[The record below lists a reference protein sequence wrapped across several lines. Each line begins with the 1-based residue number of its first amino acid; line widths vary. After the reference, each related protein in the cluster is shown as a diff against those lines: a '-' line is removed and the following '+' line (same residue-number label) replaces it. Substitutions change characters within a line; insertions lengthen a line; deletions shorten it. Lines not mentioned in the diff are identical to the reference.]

1 MRLFV
6 GVELDA
12 PLRTS
17 AAAAIALLRRAVEER
32 APDVQIRWLP
42 IANLHLTLAFIGEV
56 QDDMSRRVSASLS
69 EGLAVSSFEL
79 SLAGAGA
86 FPPSGPLRVVWIGVS
101 DGESSLRRL
110 QADIVARLSSLGL
123 AFDDR
128 AYSPHL
134 TVARLKGA
142 RGPGA
147 RAVREALRGVGI
159 QLGPQRVKAVT
170 LFRSRVSSAGS
181 TYDVLMRVP
190 LQG

>member
-1 MRLFV
+1 
-6 GVELDA
+6 
-12 PLRTS
+12 
-17 AAAAIALLRRAVEER
+17 
-32 APDVQIRWLP
+32 
-42 IANLHLTLAFIGEV
+42 
-56 QDDMSRRVSASLS
+56 MSRRVSASLS

-110 QADIVARLSSLGL
+110 QADIVARLSSLGWPSTIGPIP
-123 AFDDR
+123 R
-128 AYSPHL
+128 ISR
-134 TVARLKGA
+134 VARLKGA
-142 RGPGA
+142 RGPRRTRRA
-147 RAVREALRGVGI
+147 RGSAGVGI
-159 QLGPQRVKAVT
+159 QLGPQQVKAVT